1 MGDIETEAAAAA
13 TTKMTTTTTTPTT
26 VVGYI
31 SVFLF
36 TRGYF
41 GTQSISLVTLASY
54 WSGVSHK

>member
-1 MGDIETEAAAAA
+1 VGDIATEAAE
-13 TTKMTTTTTTPTT
+13 TTKMTMTTTTPTT

-36 TRGYF
+36 TRGYSR
-41 GTQSISLVTLASY
+41 TQSISLVALASY